1 MLCHTPKYN
10 LKNQISIDRPLKL
23 QTKNLVF
30 VTSPDQHFCRGV
42 RNWSID
48 ILMRV
53 MVENEGQRRS
63 QVSLVGGA
71 DRIPGGGI
79 NLNTYTYK
87 MSRRAA

>member
-1 MLCHTPKYN
+1 MEAVSLIYLNFKSDVSGPRTP
-10 LKNQISIDRPLKL
+10 
-23 QTKNLVF
+23 
-30 VTSPDQHFCRGV
+30 
-42 RNWSID
+42 
-48 ILMRV
+48 
-53 MVENEGQRRS
+53 GQRRS

>member
-1 MLCHTPKYN
+1 MDLVTPAQHGLDVDVIYLDFWKVFDSIPHHRLIKKLEIN
-10 LKNQISIDRPLKL
+10 LWNM
-23 QTKNLVF
+23 
-30 VTSPDQHFCRGV
+30 
-42 RNWSID
+42 W
-48 ILMRV
+48 
-53 MVENEGQRRS
+53 ENTQRRS

>member
-1 MLCHTPKYN
+1 MSKSGGVF
-10 LKNQISIDRPLKL
+10 QIDD
-23 QTKNLVF
+23 
-30 VTSPDQHFCRGV
+30 VTRTMSKGP
-42 RNWSID
+42 
-48 ILMRV
+48 
-53 MVENEGQRRS
+53 GQRRS